1 MLYTS
6 YFAKV
11 KSFSSDVPTYSIAVS
26 TPFTMKSLPCV
37 VPSWDLVKRYKDGL
51 IEEWEYVAE
60 YVTMLDNNESD
71 IIRQVSALPD
81 GAVLCCYEGPG
92 KFCHRH
98 VLAAWLEEHNIKC
111 EEKQ

>member
-11 KSFSSDVPTYSIAVS
+11 RSFSPDTPVYSISVS
-26 TPFTMKSLPCV
+26 TPFVLKSLPCV
-37 VPSWDLVKRYKDGL
+37 VPSWDLVKRYKDGE
-51 IEEWEYVAE
+51 IDENEYTMEYVA
-60 YVTMLDNNESD
+60 MLDNNEAD
-71 IIRQVSALPD
+71 ILRYILELPD
-81 GAVLCCYEGPG
+81 GAVLCCYEAPG

-111 EEKQ
+111 EEKL